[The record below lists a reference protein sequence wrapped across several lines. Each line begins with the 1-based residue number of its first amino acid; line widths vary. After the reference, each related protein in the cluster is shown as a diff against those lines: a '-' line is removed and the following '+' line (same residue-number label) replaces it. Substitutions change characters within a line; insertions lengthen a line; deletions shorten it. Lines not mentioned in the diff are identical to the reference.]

1 MIMEKKSI
9 FYWIVFVLL
18 TIWQLPQFIV
28 SLVMMPFIGK
38 LKIVRNGH
46 YNICFIAKD
55 MLGGISLGPF
65 SFISPTMAQDLYIAH
80 EFDGHS
86 VDSKIWGPLYLLV
99 VGIPS
104 LMNAAFGF
112 TKCYYDFYTER
123 WANKHAGLEVHKYT
137 GGYSVLRFK
146 KDTDSDS

>member
-1 MIMEKKSI
+1 MNMEKKSI
-9 FYWIVFVLL
+9 LYWITFVLL
-18 TIWQLPQFIV
+18 TLWQLPQFIV
-28 SLVMMPFIGK
+28 SLVMIPFLGD
-38 LKIVRNGH
+38 LKKIRDGH
-46 YNICFIAKD
+46 CNICFIGEK

-65 SFISPTMAQDLYIAH
+65 SFVSKTLGQKDTHIAH

-112 TKCYYDFYTER
+112 TDCYYDFYTEK
-123 WANKHAGLEVHKYT
+123 WANKHAGLETHKYA
-137 GGYSVLRFK
+137 GGYCVLRFK
-146 KDTDSDS
+146 KS

>member
-1 MIMEKKSI
+1 MEKKSI
-9 FYWIVFVLL
+9 LYWITFVLL
-18 TIWQLPQFIV
+18 TLWQLPQFIV
-28 SLVMMPFIGK
+28 SLVMMPFLGD
-38 LKIVRNGH
+38 LKKIRDGH
-46 YNICFIAKD
+46 YNMCFIGKE

-65 SFISPTMAQDLYIAH
+65 SYVSPNSARSDAIIAH

-146 KDTDSDS
+146 S